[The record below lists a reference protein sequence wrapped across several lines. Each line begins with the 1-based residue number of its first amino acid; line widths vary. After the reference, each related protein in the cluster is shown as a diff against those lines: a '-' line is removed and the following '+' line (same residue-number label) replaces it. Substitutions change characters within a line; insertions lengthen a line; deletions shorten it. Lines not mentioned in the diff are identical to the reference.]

1 MYELCEGQTF
11 KEIVMLAY
19 ILFRKVY
26 TCRRCEIPF
35 LMSRYNR
42 KKKYGSQG
50 LKKEYTISDFF
61 YICALILSYPFPL
74 YKNKLNQFYYK
85 SQGKHVMEENYYL
98 LLKF

>member
-19 ILFRKVY
+19 IFFVKFTSAEGVKYLSLCHD
-26 TCRRCEIPF
+26 TTE
-35 LMSRYNR
+35 
-42 KKKYGSQG
+42 KKYGSQG
-50 LKKEYTISDFF
+50 LKKEYTISEFF